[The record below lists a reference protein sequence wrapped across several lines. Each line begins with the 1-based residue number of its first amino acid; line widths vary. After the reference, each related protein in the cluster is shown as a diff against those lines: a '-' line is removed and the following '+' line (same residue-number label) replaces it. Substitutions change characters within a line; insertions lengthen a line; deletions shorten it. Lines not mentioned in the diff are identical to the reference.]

1 MTQLTT
7 EPASRQQPEPTGAAI
22 ERIDAFAAA
31 AQPEQLTSDIRL
43 FETMNLP

>member
-7 EPASRQQPEPTGAAI
+7 EPASRQQPEPTGSAI
-22 ERIDAFAAA
+22 ERIGAFAAA